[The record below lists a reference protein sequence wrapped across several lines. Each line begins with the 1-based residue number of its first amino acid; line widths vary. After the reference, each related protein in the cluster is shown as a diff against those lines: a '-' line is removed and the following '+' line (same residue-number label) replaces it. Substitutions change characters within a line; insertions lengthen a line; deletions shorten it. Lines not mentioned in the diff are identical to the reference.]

1 MVFPLGD
8 DNSDRTAFPIVNLL
22 LIAANVFVFFV
33 LQGAGSNE
41 KFTLAF
47 STVPAEIISGQDLV
61 TESRVEEVDT
71 EIGRQQV
78 VVPGLQQT
86 PIPVYLTL
94 LTAIFMH
101 GSLAHLGGNLW
112 FLWIFGDN
120 IENDL
125 GIRRYIVFYLLCGL
139 IAGLVHVMFS
149 QDAVSR
155 VTPCLGASGAI
166 SGVMG
171 AYMVLH
177 PHRTVTVLMFRFVT
191 DVPGYV
197 AVGLWFLFQIVSS
210 IGVFGGMESSVA
222 YGAHIGGFVAGAIL
236 ARPFTIGRSFA
247 PEPQAWRQV
256 HRRGF

>member
-1 MVFPLGD
+1 
-8 DNSDRTAFPIVNLL
+8 
-22 LIAANVFVFFV
+22 
-33 LQGAGSNE
+33 
-41 KFTLAF
+41 
-47 STVPAEIISGQDLV
+47 
-61 TESRVEEVDT
+61 
-71 EIGRQQV
+71 
-78 VVPGLQQT
+78 
-86 PIPVYLTL
+86 
-94 LTAIFMH
+94 MH

-177 PHRTVTVLMFRFVT
+177 P
-191 DVPGYV
+191 
-197 AVGLWFLFQIVSS
+197 
-210 IGVFGGMESSVA
+210 
-222 YGAHIGGFVAGAIL
+222 
-236 ARPFTIGRSFA
+236 
-247 PEPQAWRQV
+247 
-256 HRRGF
+256 